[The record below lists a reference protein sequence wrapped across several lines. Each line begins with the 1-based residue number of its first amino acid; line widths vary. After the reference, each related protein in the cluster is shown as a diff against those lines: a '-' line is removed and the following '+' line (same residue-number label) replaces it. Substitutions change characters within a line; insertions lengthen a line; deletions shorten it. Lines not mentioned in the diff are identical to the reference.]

1 MKRSKRC
8 GEYSVPLRTISS
20 NDVLLYFFEYDN
32 STTRISAGFLRI
44 RLRIYAVCL
53 RIRRVF
59 LPYFLRITLVIL
71 RIRLLFLLIR
81 LVFLRIRRV
90 FLPYFFGYDNSTTRI
105 SSDTTCI
112 SSVFLRIGQFYDS
125 CFFGYGA
132 YFFDRTILRLVFLR
146 IWRVFLPYFFGYD
159 LVLLPYFFGYT
170 VCFRRISS
178 VSTILR
184 LVFIPYILHTEI
196 LRLVFLFIPAVI
208 LQYYLVFENPTARIS
223 SDEY

>member
-1 MKRSKRC
+1 MR
-8 GEYSVPLRTISS
+8 RTSEAITPRTPDERLADDLKSIAIDTSGS
-20 NDVLLYFFEYDN
+20 NGG
-32 STTRISAGFLRI
+32 SISAMADLTQQ
-44 RLRIYAVCL
+44 
-53 RIRRVF
+53 RR
-59 LPYFLRITLVIL
+59 
-71 RIRLLFLLIR
+71 
-81 LVFLRIRRV
+81 
-90 FLPYFFGYDNSTTRI
+90 LPYFFGQDKFTTRI
-105 SSDTTCI
+105 SSDTTSYYSRISSDTARI

-125 CFFGYGA
+125 
-132 YFFDRTILRLVFLR
+132 YFFR
-146 IWRVFLPYFFGYD
+146 ISSDTTSYFFGYD

-178 VSTILR
+178 DSTILR